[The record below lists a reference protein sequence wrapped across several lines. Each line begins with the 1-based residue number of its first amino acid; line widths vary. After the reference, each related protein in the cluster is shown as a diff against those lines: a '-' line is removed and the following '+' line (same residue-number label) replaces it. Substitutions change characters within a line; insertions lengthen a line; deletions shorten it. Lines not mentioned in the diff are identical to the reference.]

1 MDSEALGMKVWNIL
15 ERCQVQAAIP
25 DILSPWKPGGRVL
38 EGNGSERR
46 RYTRMSTS
54 GEPYE
59 VSFQIHDRLVNTAC
73 LANLSAGGCG
83 LEVQMVDA
91 WDLDSGSVLENLC
104 IMHGDI
110 PCVPLQGTVVRL
122 LGKVPGKTSG
132 YVLVGVEFSMIT
144 PFVQELIEGHVQ
156 ARCRQES

>member
-1 MDSEALGMKVWNIL
+1 MGNS
-15 ERCQVQAAIP
+15 
-25 DILSPWKPGGRVL
+25 PGGQVL
-38 EGNGSERR
+38 ADDGSDRR

-54 GEPYE
+54 GGPYE
-59 VSFQIHDRLVNTAC
+59 VSFHIHDRLVATAL

-104 IMHGDI
+104 ILHPDL
-110 PCVPLQGTVVRL
+110 PCVPLQGTIVRL

-132 YVLVGVEFSMIT
+132 YVLAGVEFSMIT
-144 PFVQELIEGHVQ
+144 PFVQELIEGHVL
-156 ARCRQES
+156 AKCAQES

>member
-1 MDSEALGMKVWNIL
+1 
-15 ERCQVQAAIP
+15 
-25 DILSPWKPGGRVL
+25 
-38 EGNGSERR
+38 
-46 RYTRMSTS
+46 MSTS
-54 GEPYE
+54 GGPYE
-59 VSFQIHDRLVNTAC
+59 VAFQIHDRRVDSAR

-104 IMHGDI
+104 IMHPDL

-132 YVLVGVEFSMIT
+132 YVLAGVEFSMIT
-144 PFVQELIEGHVQ
+144 PFIQELIEGHVLS
-156 ARCRQES
+156 RCNQES

>member
-1 MDSEALGMKVWNIL
+1 
-15 ERCQVQAAIP
+15 
-25 DILSPWKPGGRVL
+25 
-38 EGNGSERR
+38 
-46 RYTRMSTS
+46 MSTS
-54 GEPYE
+54 GGPYE
-59 VSFQIHDRLVNTAC
+59 VSFHIHDRVVTTAR

-104 IMHGDI
+104 IINADL

-132 YVLVGVEFSMIT
+132 YVLAGIEFSLIT
-144 PFVQELIEGHVQ
+144 PFIQGLIEAHVL
-156 ARCRQES
+156 ARSAQEA